1 MENGGNTTRNIL
13 HLVSQKAQD
22 EDERLAVGRWNREW
36 VVDE

>member
-22 EDERLAVGRWNREW
+22 ERLAVGRWNREW